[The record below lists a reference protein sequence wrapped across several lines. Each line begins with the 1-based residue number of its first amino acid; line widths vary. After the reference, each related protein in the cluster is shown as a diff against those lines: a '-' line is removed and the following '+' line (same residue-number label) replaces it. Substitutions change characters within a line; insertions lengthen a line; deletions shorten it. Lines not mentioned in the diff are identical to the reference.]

1 MSDSGLR
8 RLAWGV
14 FGLTTAAFVGNIVRL
29 IQIPPETTSWGY
41 PGAWA
46 EIFFSLA
53 VFTFPLIGALISSQ
67 HPRNAIGWILLIIGV
82 VWGLNG
88 LSASYVAYALQ
99 HETWTPG
106 PDLVIAVTAWL
117 WVPGVG
123 LPATFLVMLF
133 PNGHLPSPRWT
144 PFAWFSG
151 AVLVLVSVVST
162 ITPGSLDEA
171 GHPELQNPVGIE
183 ALRPLI
189 PLLDLAPVLLLICII
204 GAVAALVQRFRRS
217 VAQERLQ
224 LKWLAAAASAVA
236 FAALVAVG
244 ASAGTGLAGIDSPAW
259 LKLVQQVE
267 LLSFALIPVAMGIA
281 ILRHR
286 LYDIDL
292 IINRTLVYLGLTGT
306 LGLAYLATVTVLQ
319 AAFRPFAGES
329 NFAIAVSTL
338 VVAGVFRP
346 AHVRIQAFID
356 RRFYRS
362 KYDAAQ
368 TVERFSARLRD
379 EVDLEALTAEM
390 IAVVNETMQPSKVSL
405 WLKEARRT
413 RETSQIV
420 S

>member
-1 MSDSGLR
+1 MSDIALR

-14 FGLTTAAFVGNIVRL
+14 FGLTTLAFVVNVVRL

-41 PGAWA
+41 PGAGP
-46 EIFFSLA
+46 EILLSLA
-53 VFTFPLIGALISSQ
+53 VFTFPLVGALISSR
-67 HPRNAIGWILLIIGV
+67 HPRNAIGWILLVIGV
-82 VWGLNG
+82 AWGLNG
-88 LSASYVAYALQ
+88 LSLTYTAYAL
-99 HETWTPG
+99 HETWAPG

-123 LPATFLVMLF
+123 LPATFLIMLF
-133 PNGHLPSPRWT
+133 PNGHLPSPRWR
-144 PFAWFSG
+144 PFAWFCG
-151 AVLVLVSVVST
+151 AVLVLVSVVYT

-171 GHPELQNPVGIE
+171 GYPELQNPVGIE

-189 PLLDLAPVLLLICII
+189 PVLDLAPVLMPICII
-204 GAVAALVQRFRRS
+204 GAAAALVHRFRGS

-224 LKWLAAAASAVA
+224 LKWLVAAASAVA
-236 FAALVAVG
+236 FGALVAVS
-244 ASAGTGLAGIDSPAW
+244 ASAGTGMAGTDTPAW

-267 LLSFALIPVAMGIA
+267 LLSLSLIPVAMGIA

-286 LYDIDL
+286 LYDIDV

-306 LGLAYLATVTVLQ
+306 LGLAYLAAVTVLQ

-329 NFAIAVSTL
+329 NLAIAVSTL
-338 VVAGVFRP
+338 AVAGVFRP
-346 AHVRIQAFID
+346 AHLRIQAFID

-368 TVERFSARLRD
+368 TVQRFSARLRD

-390 IAVVNETMQPSKVSL
+390 IAVVTEVMQPSKVSL
-405 WLKEARRT
+405 WLKEARGT
-413 RETSQIV
+413 PETSQVV